1 MNTILDKWQEPNLK
15 TKMNA
20 SKRSLSSS
28 TRACDYES
36 VTHHMACTDTGLNT
50 CTLPSVDT
58 LNPLE
63 AGRKEKEELKIDA
76 S

>member
-28 TRACDYES
+28 TRACDYDCDS
-36 VTHHMACTDTGLNT
+36 PHGLHRHW
-50 CTLPSVDT
+50 
-58 LNPLE
+58 LE
-63 AGRKEKEELKIDA
+63 YVHPAV